1 MAELAVGAVAP
12 ILNVDAI
19 GVRFGD
25 FQALTEMSI
34 AVAHCTIHAL
44 IGPNGAGKTTLFNAV
59 TGVRPPNTGTITFS
73 GRVITRASTYTRVHA
88 GMARSFQVTNIYPA
102 LTVFENIR
110 LAVQARHRRESW
122 VFWRSTGVRRELSE
136 ETEATLATIGIVDR
150 AGTRAG
156 DLSHGAQRSLE
167 IGMALAAKPSL
178 ICLDEPLA
186 GMSIDDVHRT
196 KELILGLRDRMAVL
210 LIEHN
215 MSVVLSISDR
225 VTVMAQGKLIAEDT
239 PDRIR
244 TNEAVRTAYLGS
256 QA

>member
-1 MAELAVGAVAP
+1 VGDAVTGTAGP
-12 ILNVDAI
+12 ILTIDRI

-25 FQALTEMSI
+25 FQALAEMSI
-34 AVAHCTIHAL
+34 SVTDRTIHSV

-59 TGVRPPNTGTITFS
+59 TGVRPPNSGVVTFA
-73 GRVITRASTYTRVHA
+73 GQVITRASVHARVHA
-88 GMARSFQVTNIYPA
+88 GMARSFQVTNIYPN
-102 LTVFENIR
+102 LTVFENVR
-110 LAVQARHRRESW
+110 LALQARHRRESR
-122 VFWRSTGVRRELSE
+122 VFWRSPSARRDLKQ
-136 ETEATLATIGIVDR
+136 ETEQTLATVGIVDR
-150 AGTRAG
+150 LGMRAG

-167 IGMALAAKPSL
+167 IGLALAAKPSL

-196 KELILGLRDRMAVL
+196 KELILGLKQRMAVL

-225 VTVMAQGKLIAEDT
+225 VTVMAQGRLIAEDT

>member
-1 MAELAVGAVAP
+1 MASPTPGMAAP
-12 ILNVDAI
+12 ILDVDTI

-25 FQALTEMSI
+25 FQALSGMSI
-34 AVAHCTIHAL
+34 SVADRTIHSV

-59 TGVRPPNTGTITFS
+59 TGVRPPNSGAISFA
-73 GRVITRASTYTRVHA
+73 GRVMTRTSAHARVHA

-102 LTVFENIR
+102 LSVFENVR
-110 LAVQARHRRESW
+110 LAVQARHRREAR
-122 VFWRSTGVRRELSE
+122 VFWRSIATRRDLRQDTE
-136 ETEATLATIGIVDR
+136 EVLATVGIADR
-150 AGTRAG
+150 AATRAG
-156 DLSHGAQRSLE
+156 DQRSLE
-167 IGMALAAKPSL
+167 IGMALAARPKL

-186 GMSIDDVHRT
+186 GMGIDDVHRT
-196 KELILGLRDRMAVL
+196 KALILGLKERMAVL

-225 VTVMAQGKLIAEDT
+225 VTVMAQGKLIAEDG

-244 TNEAVRTAYLGS
+244 TNETVRAAYLGS

>member
-1 MAELAVGAVAP
+1 MAAP
-12 ILNVDAI
+12 ILEVDTI

-25 FQALTEMSI
+25 FQALSGMSI
-34 AVAHCTIHAL
+34 SVADRTIHSV

-59 TGVRPPNTGTITFS
+59 TGVRPPNSGVITFA
-73 GRVITRASTYTRVHA
+73 GRVMTRTSAHARVHA

-102 LTVFENIR
+102 LSVFENVR
-110 LAVQARHRRESW
+110 LAVQARHRREAR
-122 VFWRSTGVRRELSE
+122 VFWRSIATRRDLRQDTE
-136 ETEATLATIGIVDR
+136 EVLATVGIADR
-150 AGTRAG
+150 AATRAG

-167 IGMALAAKPSL
+167 IGMALAARPKL

-186 GMSIDDVHRT
+186 GMGIDDVHRT
-196 KELILGLRDRMAVL
+196 KALILGLKERMAVL

-225 VTVMAQGKLIAEDT
+225 VTVMAQGKLIAEDG

-244 TNEAVRTAYLGS
+244 TNETVRAAYLGS

>member
-1 MAELAVGAVAP
+1 
-12 ILNVDAI
+12 
-19 GVRFGD
+19 
-25 FQALTEMSI
+25 
-34 AVAHCTIHAL
+34 
-44 IGPNGAGKTTLFNAV
+44 
-59 TGVRPPNTGTITFS
+59 
-73 GRVITRASTYTRVHA
+73 
-88 GMARSFQVTNIYPA
+88 MARSFQVTNIYPA
-102 LTVFENIR
+102 LTVFENVR
-110 LAVQARHRRESW
+110 LAVQARRRHEGW
-122 VFWRSTGVRRELSE
+122 TFWRSTDQRHDLREEAE
-136 ETEATLATIGIVDR
+136 ETLAAVGIVDR
-150 AGTRAG
+150 AGARAG

-196 KELILGLRDRMAVL
+196 KELILGLKDRMAVL

-244 TNEAVRTAYLGS
+244 SNEAVRTAYLGS

>member
-1 MAELAVGAVAP
+1 VAEFANAP
-12 ILNVDAI
+12 LLEVNSI

-25 FQALTEMSI
+25 FQALTDMSI
-34 AVAHCTIHAL
+34 AVAHHTIHAL

-59 TGVRPPNTGTITFS
+59 SGVRPPNTGSITFA
-73 GRVITRASTYTRVHA
+73 GRVITRTSAHARVHA

-102 LTVFENIR
+102 LTVVENVR
-110 LAVQARHRRESW
+110 LAVQARHRREGW
-122 VFWRSTGVRRELSE
+122 VFWRSTDVRRDLKE
-136 ETEATLATIGIVDR
+136 ETEETLAAVGIVDR
-150 AGTRAG
+150 AETRAG

-196 KELILGLRDRMAVL
+196 KELILGLKQRMAVL

-244 TNEAVRTAYLGS
+244 SNEAVRTAYLGS